1 MKDVWNVQVLNET
14 KKFNILLTYRGF
26 DKLISIGTGTD
37 GESGRGGGVAPN
49 NGDGGLAEGLALH
62 PLRLVKDKG

>member
-1 MKDVWNVQVLNET
+1 MFAKYKFLMKL
-14 KKFNILLTYRGF
+14 KSLIILQTYRGL
-26 DKLISIGTGTD
+26 DKLIGIGTGTD

-62 PLRLVKDKG
+62 PLGLVKDKG